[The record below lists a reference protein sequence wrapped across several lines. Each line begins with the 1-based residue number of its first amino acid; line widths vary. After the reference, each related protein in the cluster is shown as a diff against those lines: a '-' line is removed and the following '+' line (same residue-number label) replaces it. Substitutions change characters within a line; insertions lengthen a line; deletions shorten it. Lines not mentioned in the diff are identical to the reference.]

1 MRYEISTSLDKTQR
15 AESPLSEPHFDDEA
29 TLLSARRVVPFHN
42 LTDKTNSK
50 RNLFFATALAAA
62 LMVGI
67 VGGVIYARLERTR
80 ASRAQTTEVADQSLP
95 QDDSVSSSEENVEL
109 AGVPEESQESQAV
122 AVAETNQKTID
133 KPRNSSNIA
142 KKSVALH
149 PTPAKRPQTE
159 PDESDYGWSER
170 AIRRAE
176 RRAARRARR
185 EAAREPQ
192 RSDDLFRIREIFEGA
207 SRP

>member
-1 MRYEISTSLDKTQR
+1 MRHEISELLDQTQR

-29 TLLSARRVVPFHN
+29 TLLSARRVVPFHK

-50 RNLFFATALAAA
+50 RNLVFAIALAAA
-62 LMVGI
+62 LMLGI
-67 VGGVIYARLERTR
+67 VGGVIYARLERTS
-80 ASRAQTTEVADQSLP
+80 ASPAQTTEVAVQPLP
-95 QDDSVSSSEENVEL
+95 QDDSGSSSEENGEL
-109 AGVPEESQESQAV
+109 AGAPEESQAL
-122 AVAETNQKTID
+122 AVAERNQKTVD

-142 KKSVALH
+142 KKPVVLI
-149 PTPAKRPQTE
+149 PTPAKRPQME
-159 PDESDYGWSER
+159 PDEWDDSWSER

-185 EAAREPQ
+185 EAARETQ
-192 RSDDLFRIREIFEGA
+192 RSDDLFRIQEIFEGS